1 MSVKIRLSRGGT
13 KKRPYFYIV
22 VAEAGSPRDG
32 RYIEQ
37 VGTHNPLLPKDNADR
52 VKLDLERVKHWLS
65 VGAQPTEQVAA
76 LLKLTGDWGQF
87 KGDKNA
93 VSTVKTKEAK
103 VEFVADE
110 KKKPVLKPKAEKPA
124 PVVEEAEAVVEAE
137 VEAEEAAEAE
147 VVEAA
152 EEITEAAADGEKA

>member
-65 VGAQPTEQVAA
+65 VGAQPTDRVARFLDA
-76 LLKLTGDWGQF
+76 AGLAKR
-87 KGDKNA
+87 
-93 VSTVKTKEAK
+93 EAK
-103 VEFVADE
+103 QNPSKAKPR
-110 KKKPVLKPKAEKPA
+110 KKRLER
-124 PVVEEAEAVVEAE
+124 EAA
-137 VEAEEAAEAE
+137 AAEAATKAE
-147 VVEAA
+147 GGAPAGGEAKP
-152 EEITEAAADGEKA
+152 AA